1 MTQMQRMTAVVQRP
15 AMITDRVVVEVPV
28 STSSADL
35 ASAIETAANSGE
47 GHWQEDQGI
56 EFGDESWELVEITDT
71 DAPEPTVGAHGRHH
85 RDITTVVVRL
95 TMTQA
100 NGWGVSARYL
110 ERTFT
115 DPVAVRAFGQ
125 AYRYARF
132 LMGGRTQVAAW
143 TGFLRDYGWSLQTMD
158 AHGYS
163 VDIITHQDA
172 WDSRIQAHAPAPART
187 DREVADTA
195 RTDWWVT
202 VPLTQLMS
210 GMTPAEAI
218 ARACQAPEMAS
229 GMGWAM
235 VPQQCT
241 ADVVALSAL

>member
-1 MTQMQRMTAVVQRP
+1 MTQMQRMTAVVRRP
-15 AMITDRVVVEVPV
+15 AMITDRVVVEVPA
-28 STSSADL
+28 STTYDDL
-35 ASAIETAANSGE
+35 GAAIESAVNGGE
-47 GHWQEDQGI
+47 GQWQHAQGI

-71 DAPEPTVGAHGRHH
+71 DTAPVPSTDGPGRHH
-85 RDITTVVVRL
+85 RGVTTVVVRL

-115 DPVAVRAFGQ
+115 DSIAVREFGQ

-158 AHGYS
+158 AHGYT
-163 VDIITHQDA
+163 VDIITNHDA
-172 WDSRIQAHAPAPART
+172 FDTGIQAHAPAPARV
-187 DREVADTA
+187 DAEVAPTD

-218 ARACQAPEMAS
+218 ARACQAPENAF

-241 ADVVALSAL
+241 ADVVAL

>member
-15 AMITDRVVVEVPV
+15 AMITDRVVVEVPIGA
-28 STSSADL
+28 TADDP
-35 ASAIETAANSGE
+35 AAAIESAANAGD
-47 GHWQEDQGI
+47 GQWQHAQGI
-56 EFGDESWELVEITDT
+56 EFGDESWQFVDLADT
-71 DAPEPTVGAHGRHH
+71 APKPAGTRGRHH
-85 RDITTVVVRL
+85 RDIATVVVRL

-100 NGWGVSARYL
+100 NSWGASVRYL

-115 DPVAVRAFGQ
+115 DPIAVRAFGQ

-132 LMGGRTQVAAW
+132 LMGGRGPVAAW
-143 TGFLRDYGWSLQTMD
+143 TAFYRDYGWSLQTMD

-172 WDSRIQAHAPAPART
+172 WDSRIQAHAPAPARA
-187 DREVADTA
+187 DVADTA

-241 ADVVALSAL
+241 ADVVALSAQSAL